1 MIMDPKVK
9 KELDAL
15 KAKVKRLESDLSKA
29 RSSGNSGEK
38 FKSFLGDS
46 NTVGEISELAGALG
60 KQYQDIEKS
69 IKDISKS
76 GALFIKGGPLQEG
89 LNESVKEMNLLFGN
103 SEAGAASFAAL
114 TESVMNFQQLSKAT
128 SDTVGTLAGS
138 LSKQAAVLAE
148 LGLSY
153 GDFSKNIDIAIY
165 SMGATREQVQGLNAS
180 IVTLSKE
187 VGMLPSQM
195 SQNFQSV
202 SKTLAYNFTQIK
214 DEFLKI
220 QKLSNET
227 GVSIDNLM
235 GKFGSP
241 MDTIGGA
248 SQMAAKLNSLLGQN
262 RFSATELLMMTEED
276 RMTSIRGALMD
287 SGAAGNAL
295 EGGVQ
300 GKFALQ
306 SINEVLG
313 LGLDDTRR
321 FLQTG
326 GLKGDIASQVR
337 DDFTGPG
344 GELGPKQFE
353 GFIRGIDDSEAAITK
368 FRDLLLSFM
377 DPQQMGAIY
386 TRERELRSGGGV
398 STLGKAAMQ
407 FGTFSE
413 VGAFSTKD
421 DNVLTAARQSPE
433 FRKLLRTFNE
443 GELGAAGI
451 DRAALA
457 KEIIKGGTF
466 QQSAEKRIRGLD
478 PKIKRG
484 KLSQTDESVL
494 KLIDTAGFNKFG
506 IRDRVR
512 NFLRS
517 DTTLDALDANDAFE
531 KIKTQLGLERIVEE
545 GEALRSQMTGQAGT
559 PVPPQQPTPGGRN
572 QPGSTGASGASGTYN
587 FYLGTDPLV
596 SVIDGRIV
604 HKLKKVSPI
613 PQ

>member
-1 MIMDPKVK
+1 MDPKVK
-9 KELDAL
+9 AELDAL

-69 IKDISKS
+69 IKEISKS

-287 SGAAGNAL
+287 SGVAGSAL
-295 EGGVQ
+295 GGGVQ

-337 DDFTGPG
+337 DDFTGPS

-353 GFIRGIDDSEAAITK
+353 GFIKGIDDSEAAITK

-386 TRERELRSGGGV
+386 TRERELRAGGA
-398 STLGKAAMQ
+398 SSLGQIAMD
-407 FGTFSE
+407 FGTFSK
-413 VGAFSTKD
+413 VGAFSTEGD
-421 DNVLTAARQSPE
+421 QVLAATRQSPE
-433 FRKLLRTFNE
+433 FQKLLTTFNKQ
-443 GELGAAGI
+443 ELEAVDINAQK
-451 DRAALA
+451 LA
-457 KEIIKGGTF
+457 VQINKGGKFKTD
-466 QQSAEKRIRGLD
+466 ALRTIREKT
-478 PKIKRG
+478 PKIKQG
-484 KLSQTDESVL
+484 VLTQLDQT
-494 KLIDTAGFNKFG
+494 LINQFEKTFENDFG
-506 IRDRVR
+506 IADRVR

-517 DTTLDALDANDAFE
+517 DTSIEGMNIDAAFGKVKE
-531 KIKTQLGLERIVEE
+531 ELGIDDIVKE
-545 GEALRSQMTGQAGT
+545 GEALRSRMTGQAGT
-559 PVPPQQPTPGGRN
+559 PVPSQQPTPGGRN
-572 QPGSTGASGASGTYN
+572 QPGSTGAPGASGTYN

-604 HKLKKVSPI
+604 HKLKTVSPK
-613 PQ
+613 PP